1 MKQNG
6 GGRRS
11 SKRSK
16 IELYA
21 SVLEVIKRYPEGA
34 RVTKMSYGVGVPID
48 RLKQI
53 LNDLNSF
60 GLIQVITDV
69 EDGDGAKKK
78 KYYNGNSEGDAAVF
92 YLLTPRA
99 FEFLET
105 YWKMR
110 SFLEVFGSDIQ
121 NELY

>member
-1 MKQNG
+1 MRQK
-6 GGRRS
+6 S

-21 SVLEVIKRYPEGA
+21 TVLEVIKRYPEGA

-48 RLKQI
+48 RLKRI
-53 LNDLNSF
+53 LENLISF
-60 GLIQVITDV
+60 GLVQTTLD
-69 EDGDGAKKK
+69 EDD
-78 KYYNGNSEGDAAVF
+78 EGIF

-105 YWKMR
+105 YWKMNG
-110 SFLEVFGSDIQ
+110 FLEAFGGKVHS
-121 NELY
+121 EF